1 MLLTT
6 FEVQYAF
13 FVILGGFLVRC
24 HNLFSLMF
32 FSISM
37 KSNFFSFRM
46 MNFNK
51 FEMKILVQII
61 HYPCWIILQ
70 YLSNFVVV
78 DSCLHNLLI
87 LTFTI
92 KTGIAR
98 FMESLN

>member
-1 MLLTT
+1 
-6 FEVQYAF
+6 
-13 FVILGGFLVRC
+13 
-24 HNLFSLMF
+24 
-32 FSISM
+32 M

-46 MNFNK
+46 MNFNN
-51 FEMKILVQII
+51 FEMKVLVQII